1 MWRPSGSVVPV
12 LVTLSFVACKK
23 SEPKESTRVES
34 STAPPPS
41 VPGAA
46 PSAADVS
53 PPPPGSTDRAR
64 AVVDAWLASQ
74 NEHDFARYSSLYA
87 ERFSGIKRVG
97 QHTTWFNRKTWLDD
111 RKGMFKPNVSVAV
124 SDVTLKNLGKTSR
137 AVFTQT
143 FTAGSFK
150 DEGRK
155 ELILIEQGDKLL
167 ISREEM
173 LVSNVAGKSSSN
185 EATTSE
191 RYPVHDGM
199 VVLEPNAPAAG
210 LRALELVDDRTN
222 HFVVTR
228 PLDTDRLEPR
238 LRARVGQSFDLV
250 RPDGSLCSAKI
261 ERLAVRIE
269 AVPHF
274 GMVQDWRGTGHAAGG
289 PTLSS
294 REIALT
300 VWDMVSA
307 ERRYLVGVLDQ
318 RCSEAP
324 LAFPVGTAPKAIS
337 TSAVSASTAD
347 VARAEFRRLPEYAEI
362 ERRFRAEVESKKRW
376 DEFEAET
383 EETAFTLSPTR
394 ELVVRSVVAGEN
406 GVAACGAFLGVLS
419 AAFEFDMS
427 QTPPRLIKSTVI
439 EQSQGIKPIF
449 LFDSD
454 RDGHHELLSAPRDLD
469 EEVVLYE
476 LGSAGTEP
484 SSLFSI
490 AYMDC
495 PC

>member
-1 MWRPSGSVVPV
+1 
-12 LVTLSFVACKK
+12 
-23 SEPKESTRVES
+23 
-34 STAPPPS
+34 
-41 VPGAA
+41 
-46 PSAADVS
+46 
-53 PPPPGSTDRAR
+53 
-64 AVVDAWLASQ
+64 
-74 NEHDFARYSSLYA
+74 
-87 ERFSGIKRVG
+87 
-97 QHTTWFNRKTWLDD
+97 
-111 RKGMFKPNVSVAV
+111 MFKPNVTVAV
-124 SDVTLKNLGKTSR
+124 SDIGIKNLGKTSR
-137 AVFTQT
+137 VVFTQT

-173 LVSNVAGKSSSN
+173 LVSNVAGDSSASG
-185 EATTSE
+185 ATTSE
-191 RYPVHDGM
+191 RYAVHDGM
-199 VVLEPNAPAAG
+199 IMLEPGAPAEG
-210 LRALELVDDRTN
+210 QRALELLSDQTN

-228 PLDTDRLEPR
+228 PLDTNRLDPR
-238 LRARVGQSFDLV
+238 LRGRVGQSFDLV
-250 RPDGSLCSAKI
+250 RPDGTLCSAKI
-261 ERLAVRIE
+261 ERLAVRVE

-274 GMVQDWRGTGHAAGG
+274 GMVNTWRGVGDAAGG
-289 PTLSS
+289 PKTPA
-294 REIALT
+294 REMALT
-300 VWDMVSA
+300 VWDMVSP

-324 LAFPVGTAPKAIS
+324 LAFPAGTAPKVIG

-362 ERRFRAEVESKKRW
+362 ERRFRAEVQSKKRW

-427 QTPPRLIKSTVI
+427 QTPPRLVKSTVI
-439 EQSQGIKPIF
+439 EQSQGVKPVF
-449 LFDSD
+449 LLDSD
-454 RDGHHELLSAPRDLD
+454 RDGIQEILSAPRDLD
-469 EEVVLYE
+469 QEVVLYE
-476 LGSAGTEP
+476 LEKQGAEP
-484 SSLFSI
+484 SSLFAI

>member
-1 MWRPSGSVVPV
+1 V
-12 LVTLSFVACKK
+12 LESWLSA
-23 SEPKESTRVES
+23 
-34 STAPPPS
+34 
-41 VPGAA
+41 
-46 PSAADVS
+46 
-53 PPPPGSTDRAR
+53 
-64 AVVDAWLASQ
+64 Q
-74 NEHDFARYSSLYA
+74 NEHDFARYSTLYA

-97 QHTTWFNRKTWLDD
+97 KHTAWFNRKTWLDD
-111 RKGMFKPNVSVAV
+111 RKGMFKPNVTVAV
-124 SDVTLKNLGKTSR
+124 SDVTIKNLGKTSR

-155 ELILIEQGDKLL
+155 ELIFVEQGDKLL

-173 LVSNVAGKSSSN
+173 LVSNVAGTSN
-185 EATTSE
+185 TAGATTE
-191 RYPVHDGM
+191 RYAVRDGLI
-199 VVLEPNAPAAG
+199 VLEAGAPAEG
-210 LRALELVDDRTN
+210 LRALELVDDQTN
-222 HFVVTR
+222 QFVVTR

-250 RPDGSLCSAKI
+250 RPDGTLCSAKI

-274 GMVQDWRGTGHAAGG
+274 GMVNTWHGTGDAAGG
-289 PTLSS
+289 PKTPA

-300 VWDMVSA
+300 LWDMVIPD
-307 ERRYLVGVLDQ
+307 RRYLVGVLDQ

-324 LAFPVGTAPKAIS
+324 IAFPTGTAPSVIPS
-337 TSAVSASTAD
+337 SAPFASTAD
-347 VARAEFRRLPEYAEI
+347 LARAEFRKLPEYIATDA
-362 ERRFRAEVESKKRW
+362 RFRAENKSKKRW
-376 DEFEAET
+376 DEFEAQI

-406 GVAACGAFLGVLS
+406 GVAGCGAFLGVLS
-419 AAFEFDMS
+419 AAFEFDTS
-427 QTPPRLIKSTVI
+427 QTPPRLAKSTVI
-439 EQSQGIKPIF
+439 EESQGIKPVF

-454 RDGHHELLSAPRDLD
+454 RDGQREILSAPRDLD
-469 EEVVLYE
+469 EKVVLYE
-476 LGSAGTEP
+476 LENNGVEP
-484 SSLFSI
+484 SPLFAI